1 MNKLRYVYKGLPGLG
16 GLGFISYLTIS
27 GWDRLNA
34 LKTIGFTVGCLIF
47 LYIIF
52 ARTTETY
59 IDFKDG
65 FKIKKL

>member
-1 MNKLRYVYKGLPGLG
+1 MNKMRYVDKALPGL
-16 GLGFISYLTIS
+16 LGIGYIIYLTIS

-34 LKTIGFTVGCLIF
+34 LKIIGFTVGYLIF